1 MEVEKSGWRE
11 VLCVPGESIFI
22 IVWAIGLTA
31 CFVYSASSAAVRQAR
46 RRRGDE
52 TGVSADAVIPTDASA
67 TAHERGGDC
76 LLPWYLANCIHST
89 TKIV

>member
-46 RRRGDE
+46 RRGGDE
-52 TGVSADAVIPTDASA
+52 TGVSADAVMTDSAKLA
-67 TAHERGGDC
+67 TAHEGRRLFITVVFG
-76 LLPWYLANCIHST
+76 
-89 TKIV
+89 

>member
-1 MEVEKSGWRE
+1 MKS
-11 VLCVPGESIFI
+11 
-22 IVWAIGLTA
+22 
-31 CFVYSASSAAVRQAR
+31 CFVHSASAASVRQAR
-46 RRRGDE
+46 RRGGDE

>member
-11 VLCVPGESIFI
+11 VLCVPGEYIFI

-52 TGVSADAVIPTDASA
+52 TGVSADAVIPTDTLA
-67 TAHERGGDC
+67 TAHEGRRLFITVVFG
-76 LLPWYLANCIHST
+76 
-89 TKIV
+89 